1 MNNKNDQL
9 LLVEDVS
16 VHYGKAI
23 AIASIDI
30 EMDLGESVAVI
41 GANGVGK
48 TTLMKSIMGLV
59 ELERGKIFFKDNLIR
74 ESSKSDYR
82 KIRRNNSLETYEI
95 VELGITLCPER
106 RQLFTESTVYENLVL
121 GAYTV
126 NDPEEIERRIEWVSS
141 LFPIIKERLHDE
153 AGKFSG
159 GQQQMI
165 AIARSLMR
173 KPALLL
179 LDEPSLGLAPFIKK
193 TIVEAIKEINKTEK
207 EIAILCVEQDITMAF
222 DMCTRG
228 YVMENGRIRYK
239 GSKEE
244 ILSNKYVR
252 EAFLGL

>member
-1 MNNKNDQL
+1 MIKSKANL
-9 LLVEDVS
+9 LNVEEVS

-23 AIASIDI
+23 AIASINI
-30 EMDLGESVAVI
+30 AIDLGESVAVI
-41 GANGVGK
+41 GPNGTGK
-48 TTLMKSIMGLV
+48 TTLMKAIMGLV
-59 ELERGKIFFKDNLIR
+59 ELERGKIYLNNKLIN
-74 ESSKSDYR
+74 ESTKSDFR
-82 KIRRNNSLETYEI
+82 KIKKNNSLKTHEI
-95 VELGITLCPER
+95 VKLGITLCPER
-106 RQLFTESTVYENLVL
+106 RQLFSESTVYENLVL

-126 NDPEEIERRIEWVSS
+126 QDKEEVEKRIEWVAD
-141 LFPIIKERLHDE
+141 LFPIIRERLHDE

-193 TIVEAIKEINKTEK
+193 DIVEAIKEINKTEK
-207 EIAILCVEQDITMAF
+207 NMSILVVEQDITMAF
-222 DMCTRG
+222 EMCSRG

-239 GSKEE
+239 GDKKE
-244 ILSNKYVR
+244 ILENPYVR

>member
-1 MNNKNDQL
+1 MTTQHNPL
-9 LLVEDVS
+9 LEVNHVS

-23 AIASIDI
+23 AIADI
-30 EMDLGESVAVI
+30 NFDMNLGESVAII
-41 GANGVGK
+41 GPNGTGK
-48 TTLMKSIMGLV
+48 TTLMKAIMGLV
-59 ELERGKIFFKDNLIR
+59 ELEHGKIFLGGQLIA
-74 ESSKSDYR
+74 ESSKSDFR
-82 KIRRNNSLETYEI
+82 KIRRNRSLKTHEI
-95 VELGITLCPER
+95 VKLGITLCPER
-106 RQLFTESTVYENLVL
+106 RQLFSESTVYENLVL

-126 NDPEEIERRIEWVSS
+126 EDQEEVQKRIDWVSD

-173 KPALLL
+173 KPSLLL

-193 TIVEAIKEINKTEK
+193 TIINAVKEINKHEK
-207 EIAILCVEQDITMAF
+207 EISILCVEQDITMAF
-222 DMCTRG
+222 EMCSRG
-228 YVMENGRIRYK
+228 YVMENGRIKYD

-244 ILSNKYVR
+244 ILANDYVR